1 LKSTATND
9 PVTVSPET
17 KQTGAD
23 VMLVFVALIRVP
35 LCAKVV
41 VNVKVKF
48 PLSGAVPIAS
58 HAS

>member
-1 LKSTATND
+1 
-9 PVTVSPET
+9 
-17 KQTGAD
+17 
-23 VMLVFVALIRVP
+23 MLVFVALIRVP